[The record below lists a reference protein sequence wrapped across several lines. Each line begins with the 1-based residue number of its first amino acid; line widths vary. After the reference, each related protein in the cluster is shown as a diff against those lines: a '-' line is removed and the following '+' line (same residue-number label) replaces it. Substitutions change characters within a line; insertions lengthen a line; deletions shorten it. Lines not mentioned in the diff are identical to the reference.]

1 MREKQENLNRRTF
14 LGESSCAAVGSIGAL
29 STMLNLKLMSSLSA
43 EEVNPGG
50 AYKALVCV
58 YLAGGNDSFNMLA
71 PVDEV
76 GFDEYSVARGSI
88 GLTVDQFT
96 PLNHAIP
103 DGRSLGIHSEM
114 AELAALF
121 QSGKAAFV
129 ANVGT
134 LVEPTDLSAILNQT
148 AKLPLGLYSH
158 SDQEIHWQSSLP
170 DTRTSS
176 SGWGGR
182 MADLLRDLIEDGGV
196 SMNVSLAGT
205 NLFQVGDSTSVF
217 AKNPGDI
224 PGITNWNDPNPAK
237 RNAVQSI
244 LEAECENVF
253 KKALAARTRDAIE
266 AGEAY
271 RTALQGIPA
280 LASTFDSQNPL
291 SLQLKDVAET
301 IAARENLGKKR
312 QTFFVRVGGW
322 DHHGSLNS
330 HPAMLG
336 ALSQAIGEF
345 QVAMSELCVED
356 QVTLFTASDFGRTL
370 SPNGGGSDHAWG
382 GNQFIVGGAVEGG
395 KVHGIYPELALGNN
409 LDVGRGRMI
418 PTTSVDEYFADLALW
433 MGVSPQNISSVL
445 PNLSRFHSVVDSGAP
460 IGLFGA

>member
-1 MREKQENLNRRTF
+1 
-14 LGESSCAAVGSIGAL
+14 
-29 STMLNLKLMSSLSA
+29 
-43 EEVNPGG
+43 
-50 AYKALVCV
+50 
-58 YLAGGNDSFNMLA
+58 
-71 PVDEV
+71 
-76 GFDEYSVARGSI
+76 
-88 GLTVDQFT
+88 
-96 PLNHAIP
+96 
-103 DGRSLGIHSEM
+103 M

-182 MADLLRDLIEDGGV
+182 MADLLRDLNEDGGV

-244 LEAECENVF
+244 LEAEYENVF